1 MDEEVIA
8 NIEDQSTS
16 DTADVTREEIE
27 KAVGKL
33 KNGKTAGGDEVVAEL
48 VKNGGQA
55 MIDWLWELLKEVW
68 RTKQIPK
75 EWKMPP

>member
-1 MDEEVIA
+1 MYYYVMGKTEYVYNMHIGLGCLC
-8 NIEDQSTS
+8 
-16 DTADVTREEIE
+16 VM
-27 KAVGKL
+27 GKL